1 MKRTYSNELQ
11 VFFGNYFNFSGTF
24 KNKEIFFFFVACVF
38 LNDWSKMSHEE
49 IKEQSKN
56 ITEEEIAV
64 AVKVLAAVSYDR
76 QLLTDEKFKPVLDQG
91 KELFTPRT

>member
-1 MKRTYSNELQ
+1 M
-11 VFFGNYFNFSGTF
+11 
-24 KNKEIFFFFVACVF
+24 F
-38 LNDWSKMSHEE
+38 LIDWSKMSHEE
-49 IKEQSKN
+49 IKEQSQN

-76 QLLTDEKFKPVLDQG
+76 QLLADEKFKPVLDQG